1 MVDNLKQKLDALRAA
16 NGLRLSRPL
25 DVSSYKASRKTS
37 DGNLTQ
43 PLINFSSNDY
53 LGLAG
58 DQSLLEN
65 FFKDIDVTHKFNWMS
80 ASSARPLT
88 GTSLTHEAL
97 ENQIAKDYGKEKAL
111 LFNSGYHANSGI
123 LPAITV
129 KDDLI
134 LADKLVH
141 ASIIDGLRLGSAT
154 FKRFAHNDMKHLE
167 GLLERYSGQYTRI
180 WVVTESV
187 FSMDGDVAPLADLV
201 ELKKRYDAFLYVDEA
216 HALGCLG
223 ENGLGLAEELG
234 FIADVDVLVGVFGK
248 ALAGVGAF
256 ATADSILVEGMINFS
271 RSWLF
276 STALPP
282 INIEWSYYIWLQLK
296 GFGDQRRQ
304 LHKLTTLFREELKEF
319 DQLCLGESYIVPLL
333 VPTNEAVVELSRNLE
348 EEGFLA
354 LPIRSPTVKKGS
366 ERVRFSLTAN
376 IPEAALKDVI
386 SLLARVNLDSGSDLG
401 LAPTLASTVSSEG
414 K

>member
-1 MVDNLKQKLDALRAA
+1 MVDHLKQKLAALREL
-16 NGLRLSRPL
+16 NGLRKNQPL
-25 DVSSYKASRKTS
+25 QVTSYKAVKSTAPS
-37 DGNLTQ
+37 ELV
-43 PLINFSSNDY
+43 NFSSNDY

-58 DQSLLEN
+58 DLSLIEN
-65 FFKDIDVTHKFNWMS
+65 FFKDIDVTQKSNWMS

-88 GTSLTHEAL
+88 GTSLTHASL
-97 ENQIAKDYGKEKAL
+97 ESAIAKDYGKDKAL

-123 LPAITV
+123 LPAITD
-129 KDDLI
+129 KNDLI

-154 FKRFAHNDMKHLE
+154 FKRFAHNDMAHLE
-167 GLLERYSGQYTRI
+167 RLLERYSGQYPRI

-187 FSMDGDVAPLADLV
+187 FSMDGDMAPLRTLV
-201 ELKKRYDAFLYVDEA
+201 ALKERYGTFLYVDEA

-223 ENGLGLAEELG
+223 ENGLGLADALG
-234 FIADVDVLVGVFGK
+234 LVEDIDVIVGVFGK

-256 ATADSILVEGMINFS
+256 ATAQDVLVDSMVNFS

-282 INIEWSYYIWLQLK
+282 VNVEWSYYIWLQLK
-296 GFGDQRRQ
+296 SYDAQRKQ
-304 LHKLTTLFREELKEF
+304 LQQLTTFFRKGLKDI
-319 DQLCLGESYIVPLL
+319 DQPCLGESYIVPLL
-333 VPTNEAVVELSRNLE
+333 KSGNEQVVQLSKKLE
-348 EEGFLA
+348 QEGFLA

-376 IPEAALKDVI
+376 IPETVVNGVLDV
-386 SLLARVNLDSGSDLG
+386 LEHVTLESG
-401 LAPTLASTVSSEG
+401 

>member
-1 MVDNLKQKLDALRAA
+1 MVDHLKQKLAALREV
-16 NGLRLSRPL
+16 NGLRQSQPL
-25 DVSSYKASRKTS
+25 QVTSYKAAKSTAAS
-37 DGNLTQ
+37 GLV
-43 PLINFSSNDY
+43 NFSSNDY

-58 DQSLLEN
+58 DLSLIED
-65 FFKDIDVTHKFNWMS
+65 FFKDIDVAQKSNWMS

-88 GTSLTHEAL
+88 GTSLTHASL
-97 ENQIAKDYGKEKAL
+97 ESAIAKDYGKDKAL

-123 LPAITV
+123 LPAITD
-129 KDDLI
+129 KNDLI

-154 FKRFAHNDMKHLE
+154 FKRFAHNDMEHLAR
-167 GLLERYSGQYTRI
+167 LLERYSGQYPRI

-187 FSMDGDVAPLADLV
+187 FSMDGDMAPLSKLV
-201 ELKKRYDAFLYVDEA
+201 ALKERYGAFLYVDEA

-223 ENGLGLAEELG
+223 ENGLGLADALG
-234 FIADVDVLVGVFGK
+234 LVEDIDVIVGVFGK
-248 ALAGVGAF
+248 AMAGVGAF
-256 ATADSILVEGMINFS
+256 ATAQDVLVESMVNFS

-282 INIEWSYYIWLQLK
+282 VNVEWSYYIWLRLKSYSAQRKQL
-296 GFGDQRRQ
+296 QQ
-304 LHKLTTLFREELKEF
+304 LTTIFRKGLK
-319 DQLCLGESYIVPLL
+319 DIGQPCLGESYIVPLL
-333 VPTNEAVVELSRNLE
+333 KSGNEQVVQLSKKLE
-348 EEGFLA
+348 QEGFLA

-376 IPEAALKDVI
+376 IPQEAVKEVLSILELVT
-386 SLLARVNLDSGSDLG
+386 LDSDF
-401 LAPTLASTVSSEG
+401 

>member
-1 MVDNLKQKLDALRAA
+1 MVDHLKQKLDALRAV
-16 NGLRLSRPL
+16 NGLRQSRPL
-25 DVSSYKASRKTS
+25 QVTSYTAAKTTHASA
-37 DGNLTQ
+37 LIQ
-43 PLINFSSNDY
+43 PLVNLSSNDY
-53 LGLAG
+53 LGLTG
-58 DQSLLEN
+58 DQNLLEN
-65 FFKDIDVTHKFNWMS
+65 FFKDIGISQKLNWMS

-97 ENQIAKDYGKEKAL
+97 EKAIAKDYGKDKAL

-123 LPAITV
+123 LPAITD

-134 LADKLVH
+134 LADKLAH

-154 FKRFAHNDMKHLE
+154 FKRFAHNDIAHLKT
-167 GLLERYSGQYTRI
+167 LLERYSGQYPRI
-180 WVVTESV
+180 WIVTESV
-187 FSMDGDVAPLADLV
+187 FSMDGDVAPLLELV
-201 ELKKRYDAFLYVDEA
+201 ALKKRYSAFLYVDEA

-223 ENGLGLAEELG
+223 VKGLGLAEELDLVD
-234 FIADVDVLVGVFGK
+234 DVDVLVGVFGK

-256 ATADSILVEGMINFS
+256 ATAQDVLIDSMINFS

-282 INIEWSYYIWLQLK
+282 INIEWSYYIWLQLE
-296 GFGDQRRQ
+296 GFQTQREQ
-304 LHKLTTLFREELKEF
+304 LKKLTASFREGLR
-319 DQLCLGESYIVPLL
+319 DINQSCLGETYIVPLMK
-333 VPTNEAVVELSRNLE
+333 PGNDAVVQLSNSLE

-376 IPEAALKDVI
+376 IPEDALKAVIDV
-386 SLLARVNLDSGSDLG
+386 LANVTLNPALDR
-401 LAPTLASTVSSEG
+401 T
-414 K
+414 KK